1 LCPIVAG
8 SLSGALTQPGAG
20 PGVGRPARRGRRR
33 DAAGWAGGR
42 RSWYGVGEI
51 RSRVAAAHH

>member
-1 LCPIVAG
+1 LCPIAAG
-8 SLSGALTQPGAG
+8 GLSGALTQPGA
-20 PGVGRPARRGRRR
+20 GRPARRGRRR
-33 DAAGWAGGR
+33 DAAGCAGGR